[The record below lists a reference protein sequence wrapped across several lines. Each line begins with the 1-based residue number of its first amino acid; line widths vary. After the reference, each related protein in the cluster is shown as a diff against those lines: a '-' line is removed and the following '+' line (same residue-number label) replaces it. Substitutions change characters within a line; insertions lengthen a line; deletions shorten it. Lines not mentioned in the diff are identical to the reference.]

1 MGGKMASDKPEEKVK
16 NRFQKI
22 CCPGELST
30 VEEAREKTTH
40 ITRYARARRKLPV
53 DYDLVCDIFEGELFK
68 SIIDLKK
75 MKDSLPEDD
84 PSNPASADDD
94 INDID
99 PEEFY
104 AAKDIIDW
112 RWICVKYGWTYRE
125 IKNLALAYKNYEKD
139 AIYNFKV
146 SRKDDRLFRL
156 LFDELPEARE
166 AQREKMMFKCT
177 DANWRRYRPDKWTV
191 EAQRDTMQEGRTSE
205 ATTSVLKTLGF
216 AVPTRE
222 RIGEYDFTPPD
233 YPLPDESAENITPV
247 APVLQDPDPDV
258 FVLKDKD
265 NGVK

>member
-1 MGGKMASDKPEEKVK
+1 MASDKPEEKVK
-16 NRFQKI
+16 NRFQSI
-22 CCPGELST
+22 CCPGQIDDIEK
-30 VEEAREKTTH
+30 AREKTAHT
-40 ITRYARARRKLPV
+40 IRYARRRRKLPV

-75 MKDSLPEDD
+75 MKETERAL
-84 PSNPASADDD
+84 SAAETAVNDKIPDDD
-94 INDID
+94 IDDID

-112 RWICVKYGWTYRE
+112 RWVCVKYGWTYRE

-139 AIYNFKV
+139 TTFTFKV
-146 SRKDDRLFRL
+146 DRKDDRLFRL

-222 RIGEYDFTPPD
+222 RIAEYDFTPQD

-265 NGVK
+265 NVAK